1 MKRTMTNVTVS
12 VVLALVC
19 LALFASSAQ
28 AIQIRAETGETLP
41 SSIIV
46 DESLTVMITDDAG
59 TAIDGVAEGARVRY
73 ILPADGG
80 TPIPVDVGADGKT
93 VNPYQPPMTG
103 VLNIAV
109 SYGTTLIA
117 SQTVNVVTAETQ
129 ALDRVEI
136 SPDHADLPIR
146 DTNPFAATCYATDA
160 TGGGVIAGCTLTW
173 TCDSHSVGTIDST
186 GLFTACGVGAATVTV
201 TATYGSATETDT
213 ADVTVNASTET
224 VPVDGDNF
232 TETSI
237 DAGTAADIAV
247 SGTFDNNVTGSIEI
261 TPISDPEGAVGSYE
275 FTGND
280 VALLGLTVTHD
291 ASITAELANGNDTIR
306 IEICYNATELAS
318 KNIDPSTLAIWRFD
332 GTEWVKMV
340 EGNDPCIA
348 NGRQDTCVWIE
359 VNNLSVF
366 ALAGIVTTSSDT
378 DTDTSRGGGSGG
390 GTYPPAPT
398 PTVTPTSPSSSTTP
412 DTTATAERTASQA
425 ATKKPT
431 VKATTA
437 PVSGGDTTPDAP
449 EKKGLPGF
457 EGVFAIAG
465 LLAIS
470 YVMMRRKR

>member
-73 ILPADGG
+73 ILPADDG

-109 SYGTTLIA
+109 SYGTTLMA

-136 SPDHADLPIR
+136 SPDHADLLID
-146 DTNPFAATCYATDA
+146 DTNQFAATCYAT
-160 TGGGVIAGCTLTW
+160 GGGVIGDCTVEW
-173 TCDSHSVGTIDST
+173 TCDSTDVGTIDLSS
-186 GLFTACGVGAATVTV
+186 GLFTACGVGTATVTV
-201 TATYGSATETDT
+201 TAEYEGATKTDT
-213 ADVTVNASTET
+213 AIVNVSAPTET
-224 VPVDGDNF
+224 VSVDGDNF
-232 TETSI
+232 TEVSI

-247 SGTFDNNVTGSIEI
+247 NGTFDNNVTGSINI
-261 TPISDPEGAVGSYE
+261 TPISDPEATVNYE

-280 VALLGLTVTHD
+280 VALIGLTVTPD
-291 ASITAELANGNDTIR
+291 ANITAELANGNDTIR
-306 IEICYNATELAS
+306 IEMCYNEAELAS
-318 KNIDPSTLAIWRFD
+318 KNINPSTLAIWRFD

-340 EGNDPCIA
+340 AGNAPCVD

-366 ALAGIVTTSSDT
+366 ALAGIVTTSSDNS
-378 DTDTSRGGGSGG
+378 DNSGGGGGGSG
-390 GTYPPAPT
+390 TYPPGWLET
-398 PTVTPTSPSSSTTP
+398 PTATVTATQSSSSTTP

-437 PVSGGDTTPDAP
+437 QASGSGATPDAP

-457 EGVFAIAG
+457 EGAIAITG
-465 LLAIS
+465 LLSIA
-470 YVMMRRKR
+470 YVMVRRKR